1 MIDEQQYA
9 EALEELSE
17 LRLENKKLKREARHY
32 VRDNELLRRANDQAM
47 RTQAFIQKENYLQ
60 AFFNKQFLR
69 TSPYYLIITDSNLK
83 VVMCSEK
90 LRAYAS
96 SKKVDI
102 SMDTD
107 MKLAASAILSGKNL
121 DSFYNQ
127 CLEVLN
133 DRTSTSYI
141 LRNDDEDTHTDYQI
155 NISLMLDEDR
165 IVGLNIAFLDMT
177 EFIEAKEKA
186 EAADEAKS
194 SFLANMSHEI
204 RTPINAILGM
214 DEMILRESKEDQI
227 IAYAQ
232 DIRSAGRTLM
242 ALVNEILD
250 FSKVSEGKMEIIP
263 IQYELVS
270 MLNDI
275 VNMINDRVKKKNL
288 EFILKVDEQ
297 MPHLLFGDEI
307 RIKQC
312 ILNILVNSVK
322 YTERGSVK
330 LEVGYR
336 YKDSDNIYLE
346 VHCSDTGIGMKEE
359 DIEKIYSPFTRIEE
373 ERNRNI
379 EGTGLGMNITKH
391 LLELM
396 NGSLSIDSV
405 YGKGSDFMISIEQK
419 VTDWEPMGDYTE
431 RFNKSKTANEEYKV
445 SFVAPNAKILA
456 IDDTEINLSVFK
468 NLLKQTKVQ
477 IDTADSGFAA
487 LEMVK
492 EKDYD
497 IIFVDHMMPV
507 MDGIETLERMKELDN
522 YSKSVHIALTANAIS
537 GSREKYLEAGFDDYL
552 SKPINGEVL
561 EKMVY
566 KYIYKDK
573 NPEEVY
579 AEDIVNDD
587 FAVTEEG
594 RVLPDWITH
603 NPPFNI
609 EDGIKNCGSED
620 GYLSV
625 LKLFHESFRK
635 NMKEIND
642 YYEGGNWEDF
652 TVKVHA
658 LKSSTRIIGEG
669 VLSELALNM
678 ETAGNENDIDFI
690 KAHYAELTEMCDKLD
705 EFLKG
710 FDNQSVTLPEMPQG
724 LFKET
729 LKSIRTASDEM
740 DYGVVDM
747 LLKVFENY
755 SIAEENAKCVEEIN
769 ERLLELD
776 WDSIVEIINTKLS
789 DN

>member
-1 MIDEQQYA
+1 
-9 EALEELSE
+9 
-17 LRLENKKLKREARHY
+17 
-32 VRDNELLRRANDQAM
+32 M
-47 RTQAFIQKENYLQ
+47 RTQAFIQKENYMQ
-60 AFFNKQFLR
+60 AFFNKQFLK
-69 TSPYYLIITDSNLK
+69 TSPYYLIISDDNLK
-83 VVMCSEK
+83 VVMNSDK
-90 LRAYAS
+90 LKIHGAG
-96 SKKVDI
+96 KNIDI
-102 SMDTD
+102 AAGMDIKD
-107 MKLAASAILSGKNL
+107 AVSVILSGEDL
-121 DSFYNQ
+121 DIFYEQ
-127 CLEVLN
+127 CKEVLT
-133 DRTSTSYI
+133 DRTSTSYVV
-141 LRNDDEDTHTDYQI
+141 RSNEGDSHADYQI
-155 NISLMLDEDR
+155 NIGLMADEDKV
-165 IVGLNIAFLDMT
+165 IGLNIFFVDMT

-186 EAADEAKS
+186 ELADEAKS

-214 DEMILRESKEDQI
+214 DEMILRESKEDAI
-227 IAYAQ
+227 VSYAQ

-250 FSKVSEGKMEIIP
+250 FSKVSEGKMEIVP

-275 VNMINDRVKKKNL
+275 VNMINERLKKKNL

-322 YTERGSVK
+322 YTEHGSVK

-336 YKDSDNIYLE
+336 YKDSESIYLE

-359 DIEKIYSPFTRIEE
+359 DIEKIYAPFQRIEV

-391 LLELM
+391 LLDLM
-396 NGSLSIDSV
+396 DGSLSIDSV

-419 VTDWEPMGDYTE
+419 VNDWEPMGDYTE
-431 RFNKSKTANEEYKV
+431 RFNKSKASNEEYKV
-445 SFVAPNAKILA
+445 SFVAPNACILA
-456 IDDTEINLSVFK
+456 IDDTDINLSVFK
-468 NLLKQTKVQ
+468 NLLKQTRVQ
-477 IDTADSGFAA
+477 IDTAESGFQA

-497 IIFVDHMMPV
+497 IIFIDHMMPV

-552 SKPINGEVL
+552 SKPISGEVL

-573 NPEEVY
+573 SPSEVY
-579 AEDIVNDD
+579 AEDIVNDE
-587 FAVTEEG
+587 FSVTEEG
-594 RVLPDWITH
+594 RVLPEWITN
-603 NPPFNI
+603 NPPFSI
-609 EDGIKNCGSED
+609 EEGIKNCGSED

-625 LKLFHESFRK
+625 LKLFHESFNK
-635 NMKEIND
+635 NMKEIHD
-642 YYEGGNWEDF
+642 FYDSANWDDF
-652 TVKVHA
+652 TIKVHA
-658 LKSSTRIIGEG
+658 LKSSARIIGEAE
-669 VLSELALNM
+669 LSELALKM
-678 ETAGNENDIDFI
+678 ELAGGDNDVDFI
-690 KAHYAELTEMCDKLD
+690 KANYDKLNELCD
-705 EFLKG
+705 RLDDFLKG
-710 FDNQSVTLPEMPQG
+710 FDKQTTELPKMPQG
-724 LFKET
+724 LFRET

-755 SIAEENAKCVEEIN
+755 SLEDEDTSCVDEIN
-769 ERLLELD
+769 ECLLDLD
-776 WDSIVEIINTKLS
+776 WDKIVEIINAKLLE
-789 DN
+789 N